1 MKFEYMPRIIDE
13 ELEEYLEMVG
23 AILIEGPKWCG
34 KTTTGMQHSKS
45 VVKLQDSEFSENYIA
60 WTNVDAKKIL
70 RGENPRL
77 IDEWQ
82 MAPILWDAV
91 RFSVDERDEEGLY
104 ILTGSTVV
112 DYNQINHPGTGR
124 IHRVLMRPMSLY
136 ESGES
141 NGKISILELFKNP
154 DLDID
159 GIESDLSMEDLIFAA
174 CRGGWPAAIKKKSKK
189 TQLFVARS
197 YIDNICQIDVSAVDN
212 VKRDPT
218 KVRNILRSYARN
230 VSTLA
235 SKEKMVRDINTEV
248 GKLGKTT
255 FYDYLNV
262 LKRLFVIEDI
272 PAWSPNIRSNTPTNE
287 RSKKEFF
294 DPSLAVASLRVNPDY
309 FEKDLKTF
317 GFIFE
322 NLCIRDLKVYTN
334 SELGEVFYFNSNNC
348 EVDCILQLANGDY
361 GLIEFKLGG
370 NGIKKGIDNL
380 LKLRDYIEKKKE
392 DNPDIR
398 DPSFMAIITGG
409 RLAYTEVENIKI
421 IPIGCLR

>member
-1 MKFEYMPRIIDE
+1 MSFEYFPRLIDE

-23 AILIEGPKWCG
+23 AVLIEGPKWCG
-34 KTTTGMQHSKS
+34 KTTTAMQHSKS
-45 VVKLQDSEFSENYIA
+45 VVKLQDSTLSENYIA
-60 WTNVDAKKIL
+60 WSNVSPEKVL
-70 RGENPRL
+70 RGEKPRL

-82 MAPILWDAV
+82 MAPRLWDAV
-91 RFSVDERDEEGLY
+91 RSSVDEIDEDGLY

-112 DYNQINHPGTGR
+112 DYDKISHSGTGR
-124 IHRVLMRPMSLY
+124 IHRLLMRPMTLY

-159 GIESDLSMEDLIFAA
+159 GIKSDLSMEGLIFAA
-174 CRGGWPAAIKKKSKK
+174 CRGGWPASLKKKSSKA
-189 TQLFVARS
+189 QLLVARS
-197 YIDNICQIDVSAVDN
+197 YIDNVCHSDVSQIDN

-235 SKEKMVRDINTEV
+235 SKEKMVKDINTEV

-255 FYDYLNV
+255 FYDYVNV
-262 LKRLFVIEDI
+262 LKRLFVLEDI

-287 RSKKEFF
+287 RSKKEFY
-294 DPSLAVASLRVNPDY
+294 DPSLAVASLRVNPEY
-309 FEKDLKTF
+309 FENDLKTF
-317 GFIFE
+317 GFVFE
-322 NLCIRDLKVYTN
+322 NLCIRDLKVYT
-334 SELGEVFYFNSNNC
+334 SPELGDVFYFNSSNC
-348 EVDCILQLANGDY
+348 EVDCVLQLANGDY
-361 GLIEFKLGG
+361 GLIEFKLGEEG
-370 NGIKKGIDNL
+370 IEKGIKNL
-380 LKLRDYIEKKKE
+380 LKLRDYIEKKKDE
-392 DNPDIR
+392 NPEIR

-409 RLAYTEVENIKI
+409 KLAYTEVENIKI

>member
-1 MKFEYMPRIIDE
+1 MAFEYLPRIIDD

-23 AILIEGPKWCG
+23 AVLLEGPKWCG

-45 VVKLQDSEFSENYIA
+45 VLKLQDSELSENYIR
-60 WTNVDAKKIL
+60 WSNIDAKRL
-70 RGENPRL
+70 LEGENPLL

-82 MAPILWDAV
+82 LAPKLWDAV
-91 RFSVDERDEEGLY
+91 RNSVDERNEEGLY

-112 DYNQINHPGTGR
+112 DYSQISHTGTGR

-141 NGKISILELFKNP
+141 NGKISILDLFKNP

-159 GIESDLSMEDLIFAA
+159 GIRSDLSMEDLIFAA
-174 CRGGWPAAIKKKSKK
+174 CRGGWPASLKKKSKK
-189 TQLFVARS
+189 AQLFVARS
-197 YIDNICQIDVSAVDN
+197 YIDHICHTDVSAIDN
-212 VKRDPT
+212 VGRDPT

-235 SKEKMVRDINTEV
+235 SKEKMVKDINTEV

-272 PAWSPNIRSNTPTNE
+272 PAWSPNIRSNVPINK

-294 DPSLAVASLRVNPDY
+294 DPSLAVASLRVNPEY
-309 FEKDLKTF
+309 FENDLKTF
-317 GFIFE
+317 GFVFE

-334 SELGEVFYFNSNNC
+334 RELGEVFYFNSDNC

-361 GLIEFKLGG
+361 GLIEFKLGY
-370 NGIKKGIDNL
+370 NGIEKGINNL

-392 DNPDIR
+392 GNPDIR
-398 DPSFMAIITGG
+398 SPSFMAIITGG
-409 RLAYTEVENIKI
+409 KLAYTDVENIKV